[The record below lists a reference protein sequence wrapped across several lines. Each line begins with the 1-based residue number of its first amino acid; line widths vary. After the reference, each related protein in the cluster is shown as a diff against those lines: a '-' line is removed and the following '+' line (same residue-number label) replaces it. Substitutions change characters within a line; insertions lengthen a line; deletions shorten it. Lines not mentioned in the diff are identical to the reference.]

1 MHILAPAETSI
12 YMSVRLLSAPAE
24 TSSCNRPKA
33 GKSFAAADG
42 GGAEAPD
49 GGDGGGAAQAGDAGA
64 GGVDGGSG
72 HHLLGV
78 DG

>member
-33 GKSFAAADG
+33 GKSFAAAD
-42 GGAEAPD
+42 A
-49 GGDGGGAAQAGDAGA
+49 GGAAQAGDAGA

>member
-33 GKSFAAADG
+33 GKSFAADDA
-42 GGAEAPD
+42 GGAEAAD
-49 GGDGGGAAQAGDAGA
+49 GDDAGGAAQAGDAAA
-64 GGVDGGSG
+64 GGSSG